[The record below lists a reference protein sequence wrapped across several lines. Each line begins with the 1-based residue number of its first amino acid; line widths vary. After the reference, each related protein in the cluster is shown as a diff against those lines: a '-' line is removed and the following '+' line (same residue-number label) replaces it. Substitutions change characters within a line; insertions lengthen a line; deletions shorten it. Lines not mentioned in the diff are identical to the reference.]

1 MAAAASIRLTTYRP
15 HRASPGEFVDFWS
28 ALYEDPRE
36 DLYAKSI
43 KRPLTP
49 KRVGPLFIW
58 KNGGK
63 LSKPKQRSVE
73 HNFIARLDELHDLP
87 KDTPAET
94 FLARFA
100 TGGVIWRIFWLHC
113 WQPDRFPIYD
123 QHVHRAMMLIE
134 DREPDE
140 LSAKDDRRKI
150 RLYLDRYLT
159 FHRRF
164 AGSDQRSVDRA
175 LWAFGKFIKAWRL
188 GPWTD

>member
-1 MAAAASIRLTTYRP
+1 MAATASIRLTTYRP

-28 ALYEDPRE
+28 ALYHDPRE
-36 DLYAKSI
+36 SLYVNNIGKPPTAEAVTK
-43 KRPLTP
+43 
-49 KRVGPLFIW
+49 LFVW

-63 LSKPKQRSVE
+63 LSRLKQRSVE
-73 HNFIARLDELHDLP
+73 RNFIDRIGELQGFP
-87 KDTPAET
+87 KDTSAET

-100 TGGVIWRIFWLHC
+100 TGGAIWRIFWLHC

-140 LSAKDDRRKI
+140 LAAKDDKRKI
-150 RLYLDRYLT
+150 RLYLDRYLP

-188 GPWTD
+188 PTS